1 MKHDR
6 IIGVT
11 KTTHPPVSPRFRH
24 IRRFIEATLLLL
36 LLEVCLSIGM
46 GRFTLINL
54 SSLLA
59 DAGQMSP
66 VVRYEQQSERSNPPT
81 RIRKKG
87 ELYVVEVPIAFVPAR
102 HPVFIH
108 ETPGAPDRNSLQCSL
123 YSREKMHPW
132 QFPKELYYAEL
143 TAGQLASLVQRDKI
157 YQPPAL
163 AHVRL
168 VPADCCNHSEGVLIY
183 DSREDDLLNLP
194 EIQDRKGKGLRGT
207 PQLYRLRIQNI
218 PSRRTTYNYCL
229 LPLSWC
235 VKLVD
240 IPLSLLATPIGWL
253 ADVIYESLHNQQP
266 AHGENAPKE

>member
-1 MKHDR
+1 M
-6 IIGVT
+6 
-11 KTTHPPVSPRFRH
+11 SPRFRH
-24 IRRFIEATLLLL
+24 IRRFIEAALLLL
-36 LLEVCLSIGM
+36 LLEVCISIGT

-54 SSLLA
+54 SALLA
-59 DAGQMSP
+59 DAGQMRP
-66 VVRYEQQSERSNPPT
+66 ALRYEQQSERSNPPT

-102 HPVFIH
+102 HPVFFH
-108 ETPGAPDRNSLQCSL
+108 ETPRHPNTNTLQCSL
-123 YSREKMHPW
+123 YSREEMLPR

-163 AHVRL
+163 AQVRL
-168 VPADCCNHSEGVLIY
+168 IPADCYNLSETVLIY
-183 DSREDDLLNLP
+183 DSQADDLLDLP
-194 EIQDRKGKGLRGT
+194 EIQDRYGNGLRGT
-207 PQLYRLRIQNI
+207 PHLHRLRTQNI

-235 VKLVD
+235 VELVD

-253 ADVIYESLHNQQP
+253 ADALYEPLN
-266 AHGENAPKE
+266 N

>member
-1 MKHDR
+1 M
-6 IIGVT
+6 T
-11 KTTHPPVSPRFRH
+11 PRFHR

-36 LLEVCLSIGM
+36 LLVVCISIGT

-59 DAGQMSP
+59 DPGQMCP
-66 VVRYEQQSERSNPPT
+66 VLRYEHQSERSKPPT

-108 ETPGAPDRNSLQCSL
+108 ETPGHPNRNTLQCSL
-123 YSREKMHPW
+123 HSREKMHPW
-132 QFPKELYYAEL
+132 QFPEELYYAEL
-143 TAGQLASLVQRDKI
+143 TAKQLACLVQRDKI
-157 YQPPAL
+157 YRPPAL
-163 AHVRL
+163 AQVRL
-168 VPADCCNHSEGVLIY
+168 VPADQYNLSETVLIY
-183 DSREDDLLNLP
+183 DSRKDDLLNLP
-194 EIQDRKGKGLRGT
+194 EIQDKYGKSLKGT
-207 PQLYRLRIQNI
+207 PKLYRLRTQNI
-218 PSRRTTYNYCL
+218 PSRRTAYNYCL

-253 ADVIYESLHNQQP
+253 ADAIYEPLHN
-266 AHGENAPKE
+266 